1 MDNAGTEAQVFLT
14 AYGDK
19 GQSDKLSLTSPDS
32 THVFAKGAES
42 EINVSG
48 NWYICMTLISGE
60 TLSDKIF
67 LKANNFFYIKQL
79 GGSKQI

>member
-32 THVFAKGAES
+32 AHVFAKGAES

-48 NWYICMTLISGE
+48 TEIYVWHWFLE
-60 TLSDKIF
+60 KLLSDKIF
-67 LKANNFFYIKQL
+67 LKANKKMYIKQL

>member
-32 THVFAKGAES
+32 AHVFAKGAES

-48 NWYICMTLISGE
+48 NWYICMTLISWE
-60 TLSDKIF
+60 TFIRQNIF
-67 LKANNFFYIKQL
+67 EGK
-79 GGSKQI
+79 